1 MKPIRKINMDQYNL
15 SFNKKPKKKRLSDI
29 VYYVIYAL
37 LLALI
42 LATFFFLYKLLEFEM
57 SGKVM

>member
-1 MKPIRKINMDQYNL
+1 M
-15 SFNKKPKKKRLSDI
+15 KPKKKRVSDI

-42 LATFFFLYKLLEFEM
+42 LATFFFLYKVVEFEM
-57 SGKVM
+57 SGKPI

>member
-1 MKPIRKINMDQYNL
+1 MDNGFDNM
-15 SFNKKPKKKRLSDI
+15 KPKKKRVSDI

-42 LATFFFLYKLLEFEM
+42 LATFPFLYKEVEFEM
-57 SGKVM
+57 SGKAI

>member
-1 MKPIRKINMDQYNL
+1 MDNGFDNM
-15 SFNKKPKKKRLSDI
+15 KPKKKRGSDI

-42 LATFFFLYKLLEFEM
+42 LATFSFLYKVVEFEM
-57 SGKVM
+57 NGKPI

>member
-1 MKPIRKINMDQYNL
+1 M
-15 SFNKKPKKKRLSDI
+15 KPKKKRVSDI

-42 LATFFFLYKLLEFEM
+42 LATFPFLYKEVEFEM
-57 SGKVM
+57 SGKAI